1 MKNNKLKLDNYVKK
15 YESFLEK
22 EFCNSIVDE
31 IKQNKNNFE
40 KHNFFDPKTLEL
52 NKKSG
57 DEEPSINYLYN
68 NEKTDIIMKK
78 LWHGIKQY
86 LKDINIPQIKSWNAY
101 SYVRYNIYDKKE
113 KMADH
118 IDHIQSLFDG
128 SKRGIPFLSIVGILN
143 DNYKG
148 GEFIMFGNKEI
159 KLKQGDLLI
168 FPSIFL
174 YPHRV
179 NPVKKGIRYSFVS
192 WVW

>member
-22 EFCNSIVDE
+22 EFCNSVVDE
-31 IKQNKNNFE
+31 IKQNKKNFE
-40 KHNFFDPKTLEL
+40 KHNFFDLKTLQL

-86 LKDINIPQIKSWNAY
+86 LEDINIPQMKSWNAY
-101 SYVRYNIYDKKE
+101 SYVRYNIYDKNE

-128 SKRGIPFLSIVGILN
+128 SKRGIPFLSILGILN